1 MATLSSNEL
10 RKGIVFADQGETY
23 IVLKYDH
30 VTQGRGGTTVKVK
43 VKNLRS
49 KSITTRSYKGNETV
63 ESVSIEHLNAQF
75 IYRTDNI
82 YHFMGLD
89 NFEQFELNMEENP
102 FLKEGD
108 KVVMILLNGDPIDI
122 DLPNIVE
129 LKVDY
134 TEDGIRGNT
143 SGNALKKARLETGFE
158 LMVPLF
164 INIGDIVK
172 VNTES
177 YEYVGRK

>member
-1 MATLSSNEL
+1 MIYIICPIYKLS
-10 RKGIVFADQGETY
+10 IQ
-23 IVLKYDH
+23 
-30 VTQGRGGTTVKVK
+30 
-43 VKNLRS
+43 
-49 KSITTRSYKGNETV
+49 
-63 ESVSIEHLNAQF
+63 
-75 IYRTDNI
+75 
-82 YHFMGLD
+82 
-89 NFEQFELNMEENP
+89 
-102 FLKEGD
+102 
-108 KVVMILLNGDPIDI
+108 
-122 DLPNIVE
+122 
-129 LKVDY
+129 VDY